1 MKVFKFGG
9 ASIENADRIKN
20 VARIIQDNS
29 SDPLF
34 VVVSALGKTTNKLEA
49 IVNAYLDKSPKT
61 MELLEK
67 IKIEHFSVAKEL
79 MPGNATVLE
88 DINELMVTIEWI
100 LEEEPDNTYG
110 YFYDQI
116 VSTGE
121 LMSSKILSHYLKTS
135 GINAR
140 WLDVRDVLFTDNSYT
155 EAVVDWELTQARIDE
170 LIKPKIAENEILIT
184 QGYIG
189 STSENFTTTLGREGS
204 DYTGAIFSYCLD
216 ATSLT
221 IWKNVEGVLTGDP
234 TLFDNVSLIERLN
247 YTEAIEMTYYG
258 AKVIHP
264 KTIKPLQN
272 KSIPLYVKSFIN
284 PTGIGTRI
292 GEEDVLKY
300 PPMVVIEDNQVML
313 HIRTRD
319 FSFVAENHMVQIF
332 GLIAKSR
339 MKVNLMRNTAI
350 SFTICMS
357 RHEQKLLDIME
368 GLNKDFNVI
377 MDDHLQL
384 ITIRHYNDETVEA
397 MKKGKVVLFEEKLEK
412 MMQMVVKIVPVMK
425 MK

>member
-9 ASIENADRIKN
+9 ASVQNAERIRN
-20 VARIIQDNS
+20 VASIIEANALE
-29 SDPLF
+29 PLF
-34 VVVSALGKTTNKLEA
+34 VVVSALGKTTNKLEK
-49 IVNAYLDKSPKT
+49 IVKSY
-61 MELLEK
+61 MDRRSDSMQLVNELK
-67 IKIEHFSVAKEL
+67 QEHIDIAAKL
-79 MPGNATVLE
+79 MPGNTTVLE
-88 DINELMVTIEWI
+88 DINELIVTIEWI
-100 LEEEPDNTYG
+100 LEEEPDNSYG

-121 LMSSKILSHYLKTS
+121 LLSSKILAHYLISKET
-135 GINAR
+135 NAS
-140 WLDVRDVLFTDNSYT
+140 WLDVRDVLFTDNSYM
-155 EAVVDWELTQARIDE
+155 EAVVDWKTTQNRIDQN
-170 LIKPKIAENEILIT
+170 LIPKIVDNKVFVT

-204 DYTGAIFSYCLD
+204 DYTGAIFSYCLN

-234 TLFDNVSLIERLN
+234 TLFENVSLIERLD

-272 KSIPLYVKSFIN
+272 KSIPMYVKSFIN
-284 PTGIGTRI
+284 SDGVGTRI
-292 GEEDVLKY
+292 GEEEVLKY

-313 HIRTRD
+313 HISTRD
-319 FSFVAENHMVQIF
+319 FSFVAENHLVQIF
-332 GLIAKSR
+332 DLIAKSR

-357 RHEQKLLDIME
+357 RHERKLKDIVD
-368 GLNKDFNVI
+368 GLQKDFNVVT
-377 MDDHLQL
+377 DDQLQL
-384 ITIRHYNDETVEA
+384 ITIRHYNDETIDA

-412 MMQMVVKIVPVMK
+412 MTQMVVKSIPIMK